1 MEVRGKT
8 ALDQAQID
16 ALMTD
21 SWIVRVATI
30 GPGEKINLTPL
41 WYCWAE
47 GKIYAFTRGQKV
59 ENLRRNPACSAMAD
73 QNELYPELNGVM
85 FQGTAR
91 VLENADEEK
100 ADPHL
105 DSIVRD
111 RMGLKYQK
119 GGFGSAKTRNESS
132 AMGKNWRWIV
142 ITPDVA
148 FSWDNRKVSRG
159 KK

>member
-1 MEVRGKT
+1 MEIRGKA
-8 ALDQAQID
+8 ALDQEQIEK
-16 ALMTD
+16 LMSD
-21 SWIVRVATI
+21 SWIIRLATS
-30 GPGEKINLTPL
+30 GPGARINLTPL

-59 ENLRRNPACSAMAD
+59 ENLRRNPVCSAMVD

-85 FQGTAR
+85 FQGTAK

-111 RMGLKYQK
+111 RIGLKYLE
-119 GGFGSAKTRNESS
+119 GGFGSAKPRNESS

-142 ITPDVA
+142 MTPDVG
-148 FSWDNRKVSRG
+148 FSWDNRKLGRS